1 MLATVKIAKMI
12 NKILNW
18 LRPKS
23 PCHNKPMKN
32 VDCHDNFG
40 DMPIYECP
48 ECNKQW
54 I

>member
-1 MLATVKIAKMI
+1 MI

-18 LRPKS
+18 FRPKS

-32 VDCHDNFG
+32 TDCHDAFG
-40 DMPIYECP
+40 DMPIYECT
-48 ECNKQW
+48 ECKKEW